1 MECRAEGDLTVPR
14 PPRPLRLSTWPSL
27 YPRRLQLSPRPT
39 TGPQHLQVPS
49 PFRIHSLHQ
58 SVDQHTQRQGHTF
71 NLHRSAEVSHAL
83 ESDHTC
89 VITQSA
95 PVYRVARNLR
105 AVKRA
110 AFSEDLRAELGN
122 PTDPTPDQFNTTVL
136 DKYAPGTRRTVS
148 TMELSVVQSS
158 WLQLACSKDRASP
171 NRSMNRA
178 SPNRSTVAN
187 YCAYR
192 SQKSVQES

>member
-1 MECRAEGDLTVPR
+1 MH
-14 PPRPLRLSTWPSL
+14 
-27 YPRRLQLSPRPT
+27 RR
-39 TGPQHLQVPS
+39 
-49 PFRIHSLHQ
+49 
-58 SVDQHTQRQGHTF
+58 GHTV
-71 NLHRSAEVSHAL
+71 NLVIQRPNDGIHRSTEVSEAL
-83 ESDHTC
+83 ESDHKC
-89 VITQSA
+89 VITQLNVTVTPPA
-95 PVYRVARNLR
+95 PVYRVVRNLH
-105 AVKRA
+105 AVNRA
-110 AFSEDLRAELGN
+110 AFNEDRQAELGN